1 MNLVFAFCE
10 DLSAVEVLVLCSLQT
25 ICLEFFS
32 PCLAKS
38 FSLNLSLSKNIGDK
52 ETRSL
57 TLSLWAF
64 ASIFYWH
71 YEHSWLNCKC
81 TPWLVLLQ
89 YVINVFFFSVFSYS
103 VCVLCLL
110 GGSQIG
116 WIILCA
122 CFKAQGVLFIGEKYI
137 NASAKSLEDLSS
149 TLPASTLPH
158 LNCDRPSE
166 VQMWV
171 AGQCNISACRS
182 GFCFCPSTLATVLP
196 SCPCY
201 DMAGSV
207 VTTFII
213 QSYQ

>member
-25 ICLEFFS
+25 ICLEFFPPAS
-32 PCLAKS
+32 HSL

-64 ASIFYWH
+64 ASIFYCH

-158 LNCDRPSE
+158 LNCDRPSK